1 MNLRI
6 VGTVA
11 TVVVLAFGLG
21 ACGEK
26 AQTSAEKRPG
36 TTVTRDTK
44 PWEGDPLAF
53 QGEYKR
59 GDKASWEHALQA
71 RQQAQN
77 EYIRIGGK

>member
-1 MNLRI
+1 MTLRI
-6 VGTVA
+6 VATVA

-26 AQTSAEKRPG
+26 PQSSGEKG

-59 GDKASWEHALQA
+59 GDKASWEHVLQA
-71 RQQAQN
+71 RQQTQN